1 MATEEKD
8 KDLSAELMDQSREQ
22 KAKANDY
29 ALTEEESAR
38 GENHQKQR
46 GAEDRAEEAG
56 EAGREQA
63 KKRSAD
69 TDEGAARGER
79 DDKLQRGDA
88 GVVQERRRVDP
99 DLGAEELKKDRAVSD
114 DEATRTEQKH
124 KDGELSARAEQ
135 DQKAVAEERHKDG
148 ELSAYAEQRAKA
160 ESVNISV
167 EARAQVEADQQAL
180 AEDKE
185 KAEDST
191 AARAERHQKVS
202 AEESDKGLAGDVS
215 AETAAA
221 PRVPK
226 VI

>member
-29 ALTEEESAR
+29 ALTDEESAR
-38 GENHQKQR
+38 GENRQKQR

-79 DDKLQRGDA
+79 EDKLQRGDA

-99 DLGAEELKKDRAVSD
+99 DLGAEELKKDRAVESD
-114 DEATRTEQKH
+114 T
-124 KDGELSARAEQ
+124 SA
-135 DQKAVAEERHKDG
+135 H
-148 ELSAYAEQRAKA
+148 AEQRTKA
-160 ESVNISV
+160 EAVNIDT
-167 EARAQVEADQQAL
+167 EARARMEEQEKAIG
-180 AEDKE
+180 EDKM
-185 KAEDST
+185 KADDTS
-191 AARAERHQKVS
+191 AARSESGQKAS
-202 AEESDKGLAGDVS
+202 AEQSTKRYGSATSSGEAEGEGAAG
-215 AETAAA
+215 